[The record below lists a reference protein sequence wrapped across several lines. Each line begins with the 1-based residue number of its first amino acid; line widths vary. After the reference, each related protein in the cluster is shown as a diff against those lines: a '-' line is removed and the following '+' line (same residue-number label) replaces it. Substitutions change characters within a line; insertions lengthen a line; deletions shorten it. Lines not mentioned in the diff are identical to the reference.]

1 MVTIKDKEQCCG
13 CAGCSQ
19 SCPVGAIRMESDAEG
34 FLYPVA
40 NPDICI
46 ECGLCHSVCPMSIT
60 EHGDKLLVAIH
71 AYKNPVDEVRLRSSS
86 GGLFSKLATA
96 ILNRGGVV
104 CGAVYDTPLI
114 VKHIVIDSV
123 EQLPLLC
130 GSKYLQSEIG
140 DSYVQ
145 VRTILESGREVLF
158 SGTPCQV
165 AGLRRFLGKDY
176 ANLLLVDIICH
187 GVPSPEVWRACLSE
201 SLQKSGVDMEYRASG
216 VNFRDKRNGWK
227 HYGVSL
233 TVKHFNGTLKDI
245 YEPASRNTF
254 MKGFLNDLYLRP
266 SCYSC
271 MFKAG
276 ESDSDITLGDFW
288 GVEKVNPLFDDDK
301 GVSLVIINSHKGK
314 EAFTANTED
323 CIDVLLDDVAKYNPS
338 YFQSAVRPKERD
350 EFFKEFLGARGTTIS
365 LIERLVKQR
374 SSGFKNR
381 IITVLR
387 RVGLYDTVK
396 RFSNKLKQL

>member
-1 MVTIKDKEQCCG
+1 MVSIKVKEQCCG
-13 CAGCSQ
+13 CEGCSQ
-19 SCPVGAIRMESDAEG
+19 SCPVGAIRMESDADG

-46 ECGLCHSVCPMSIT
+46 ECGLCHKVCPMGIT
-60 EHGDKLLVAIH
+60 EHGDKQLIAIK

-86 GGLFSKLATA
+86 GGLFSKLAAAT
-96 ILNRGGVV
+96 LNRGGVV
-104 CGAVYDTPLI
+104 CGAAFDTPLR
-114 VKHIVIDSV
+114 VKHIVIDTL

-140 DSYVQ
+140 DSYVEI
-145 VRTILESGREVLF
+145 RTLLESGREVLF

-165 AGLRRFLGKDY
+165 AGLISFLGKDY
-176 ANLLLVDIICH
+176 PNLMLVDFICH
-187 GVPSPEVWRACLSE
+187 GVPSPEVWRACLFE
-201 SLQKSGVDMEYRASG
+201 SLQKSGADMEYRVNG

-233 TVKHFNGTLKDI
+233 TLKHFNGTLKEI

-254 MKGFLNDLYLRP
+254 MKGFLNDIYLRP

-271 MFKAG
+271 KFKAG
-276 ESDSDITLGDFW
+276 YSGSDITLGDFW
-288 GVEKVNPLFDDDK
+288 GIDRVNSLFDDDK
-301 GVSLVIINSHKGK
+301 GVSLVFINTYKGK
-314 EAFTANTED
+314 DAFICNTED
-323 CIDVLLDDVAKYNPS
+323 CIDVSIDDVVKYNPS
-338 YFQSAVRPKERD
+338 YFFSATCPKERD
-350 EFFKEFLGARGTTIS
+350 EFFKEFSGASGTTIP

-374 SSGFKNR
+374 TGGLKNR
-381 IITVLR
+381 IINVLR

-396 RFSNKLKQL
+396 KILK